1 MKNILSIVLLF
12 IALAGNAQKLTHHL
26 SLSVT
31 NNGQLSQT
39 MSRVYFYHYYA
50 ANTQK
55 YRRIAFKSDL
65 TYSITTANNL
75 EFGIAAGYGQRTDH
89 HSRNDGSDHISQHY
103 ASAMP
108 FFAMKGWNFNAL
120 QLSAGAGIPCYL
132 ISDYTAT
139 VKAHGGVVSYMNIGG
154 GTAFGISGLV
164 RAKWNF
170 TERLSLS
177 GLMNFGVLYM
187 DYAKDFQLSSY
198 DASGNL
204 TGTATSDPRQ
214 QKTIIPSPELS
225 VAIGFRL

>member
-1 MKNILSIVLLF
+1 MKHILPIVLLF

-26 SLSVT
+26 SLSIT

-39 MSRVYFYHYYA
+39 MNHFYFYYYYA

-55 YRRIAFKSDL
+55 YNRIVFKSDL
-65 TYSITTANNL
+65 TYSISTANNL
-75 EFGIAAGYGQRTDH
+75 EFGMAAGYGQRTDRQ
-89 HSRNDGSDHISQHY
+89 SGNNESDHISQHY

-108 FFAMKGWNFNAL
+108 FAMKGWNFNSF
-120 QLSAGAGIPCYL
+120 QLSVGAGIPCYL
-132 ISDYTAT
+132 ISDYTST
-139 VKAHGGVVSYMNIGG
+139 VKAYGGVISYMNIGG
-154 GTAFGISGLV
+154 GTAFGISGLM
-164 RAKWNF
+164 RAKWDF

-187 DYAKDFQLSSY
+187 DYAKDFRFSSY
-198 DASGNL
+198 DMGGNL

>member
-1 MKNILSIVLLF
+1 MKNILSIVLLCVTMV
-12 IALAGNAQKLTHHL
+12 GNAQKLTHQL

-39 MSRVYFYHYYA
+39 MNRFYFYYYYTA
-50 ANTQK
+50 DTQK
-55 YRRIAFKSDL
+55 YNRIAFKSDL
-65 TYSITTANNL
+65 TYSVTTAKNI
-75 EFGIAAGYGQRTDH
+75 EFGIAAGYGQRTDRQ
-89 HSRNDGSDHISQHY
+89 SSYNESVHISQHY

-108 FFAMKGWNFNAL
+108 FVMKGWNFSSI
-120 QLSAGAGIPCYL
+120 QLSAGAGIPYYL
-132 ISDYTAT
+132 ISDYTST
-139 VKAHGGVVSYMNIGG
+139 VRAHGGVIAYMNIGG
-154 GTAFGISGLV
+154 GTAFGISGLM

-170 TERLSLS
+170 TKRLSLS

-187 DYAKDFQLSSY
+187 DYAKDFQFSNY